1 MTCTFM
7 QNCTVHIHE
16 NDDAF
21 AYMALFLSAFLIANF
36 VQCVL
41 FVTIIKGTH
50 VLIAGGM
57 RNTESELIKRILT
70 DVKHDETPSEA
81 SSA

>member
-1 MTCTFM
+1 M

-41 FVTIIKGTH
+41 FATIIKGTH

-57 RNTESELIKRILT
+57 GTTELIKSIIET
-70 DVKHDETPSEA
+70 QKQDETPSEA